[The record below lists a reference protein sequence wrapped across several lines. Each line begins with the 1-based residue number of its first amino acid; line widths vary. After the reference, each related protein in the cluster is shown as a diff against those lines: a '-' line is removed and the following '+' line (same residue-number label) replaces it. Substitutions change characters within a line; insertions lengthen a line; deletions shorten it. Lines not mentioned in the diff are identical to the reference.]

1 MKEMIPKNSALVDG
15 DDLTFNYHDEAFTD
29 SLKLSMGAKIS
40 HKAVIQLI
48 TTHIDDISE
57 FGRVAFQMEPF
68 ATKGGVQKNENLP
81 FERGTGNIC
90 YIYDEKYKTCCGVQ
104 KGACSSILPDERA
117 NQNPC

>member
-68 ATKGGVQKNENLP
+68 ATKGGVQK
-81 FERGTGNIC
+81 
-90 YIYDEKYKTCCGVQ
+90 
-104 KGACSSILPDERA
+104 GACSSILPDERA